1 MNSAWIALG
10 ANLGER
16 GSRLAEALRRLA
28 EVPGLTVTA
37 VSGLYESAAE
47 LPPGFPAAPPFLNA
61 VARLAS
67 PLAPRA
73 LLWHLLRI
81 EAGLGRRREACAIG
95 RTIDLDLLAV
105 GDSVI
110 QEADLILPHPRLAA
124 RAFVVLP
131 LLELEPAW
139 RLPGTDRPLVPPGP
153 TDTTAC
159 RRVAT
164 WGNGAWRPLAGEG
177 AA

>member
-1 MNSAWIALG
+1 MNPAWIALG

-16 GSRLAEALRRLA
+16 GGRLAEALRRLA
-28 EVPGLTVTA
+28 ELPGLEVAA
-37 VSGLYESAAE
+37 VSSLYESAAE
-47 LPPGFPAAPPFLNA
+47 LPAGFAAAPPFLNA
-61 VARLAS
+61 VARIAS

-110 QEADLILPHPRLAA
+110 QEADLTLPHPRLAA

-139 RLPGTDRPLVPPGP
+139 LLPGTNRPVAPVAQA
-153 TDTTAC
+153 DAAAC

-164 WGNGAWRPLAGEG
+164 WDDGAWRPLPGEG